1 MAGTRASRLTFV
13 FVSTLAIL
21 ALMMIG
27 IDPQVQHSVDEIMSE
42 PEKHSSD
49 SVFVRGI
56 VVNETIDFS
65 TMPFTLGGSEST
77 IGVDFANTA
86 VPDGFDSGRT
96 VAVRGHLIQSS
107 WGWTISAT
115 EIQTGCPSKYES

>member
-65 TMPFTLGGSEST
+65 TMTFTLGGSEST
-77 IGVDFANTA
+77 IGVDL
-86 VPDGFDSGRT
+86 S
-96 VAVRGHLIQSS
+96 LIH
-107 WGWTISAT
+107 I
-115 EIQTGCPSKYES
+115 